1 MLEKARARRSGGRG
15 VALMGVCNITPDSF
29 SDGGR
34 HFTEKDAIARIDTL
48 IAEGADIVDIGG
60 ESTRPGAEPVEAH
73 EQIRRVLPAVRHAI
87 ACGAC
92 VSIDTTDVRVATA
105 CLEAG
110 AQIVNDVSCLRDP
123 SLARVAKDAGAA
135 FVLMHSRGTPAD
147 MQTKTTYDGD
157 LLSTVVGEWRFAAER
172 ANAQGLSRQALVM
185 DPGIGFAKT
194 AEQSTEL
201 LARTR
206 DLVGALAPVPVLI
219 GASRKSFLKS
229 FDKDATAEERVG
241 GSVAAAIFAARAGAA
256 MLRVHDVRA
265 TAQAIDVFERLEGG
279 T

>member
-1 MLEKARARRSGGRG
+1 MLEKARARRG

-34 HFTEKDAIARIDTL
+34 HYSEEGAIGRIDSL
-48 IAEGADIVDIGG
+48 ISEGADIIDIGG
-60 ESTRPGAEPVEAH
+60 ESTRPGAEPVEAR

-87 ACGAC
+87 AKGAC
-92 VSIDTTDVRVATA
+92 VSIDTTDVGVATA

-110 AQIVNDVSCLRDP
+110 VHVVNDVSCLRDP
-123 SLARVAKDAGAA
+123 ALARVAKDADAA

-157 LLSTVVGEWRFAAER
+157 LITAVVSEWRFAAER

-194 AEQSTEL
+194 AEQSIEL

-206 DLVGALAPVPVLI
+206 DLVTASDVPVLI

-229 FDKDATAEERVG
+229 FDKDATAEERIG
-241 GSVAAAIFAARAGAA
+241 GSVAAALFAARAGAA
-256 MLRVHDVRA
+256 ILRVHDVRA
-265 TAQAIDVFERLEGG
+265 TVQAIDVFRRLEGG